1 MRAAIL
7 ILAILIPAVASA
19 DDEAGTPSGE
29 GAASAQAARPTVG
42 PPEPKRRAS
51 MVGYIDDA
59 TIDDHVRV
67 RFDAAGGANAP
78 DRSEF
83 FYAQCGCNG
92 PTAPGPGNPGA
103 GDLVTDLRF
112 QELNVEG
119 QYAVKTGAVKDR
131 LAVFATIPIRF
142 VQPQTFLGQTL
153 SPPQPNT
160 FTSQS
165 GLGDIRVGAKGG
177 IISNDDVLLTVEVEG
192 FFKTG
197 DAKEGLGTHHNSL
210 QTELL
215 LNGRVSD
222 RVVIEA
228 QFGDW
233 HPFGGSTFV
242 GPSIFNGQS
251 YTGDVLFYGIGP
263 SYEVVRTPHVRLVP
277 VVELVGWH
285 VLGGLVQLPPL
296 SSADGTNIVNVKVGA
311 RVIFDDHSSMY
322 AGWGTALTDQVW
334 YKDIVRFEYR
344 YAF

>member
-1 MRAAIL
+1 ML

-19 DDEAGTPSGE
+19 DDTAGTPSE
-29 GAASAQAARPTVG
+29 EAAAATSAQAARPVVG

-59 TIDDHVRV
+59 TIDTHVRV

-92 PTAPGPGNPGA
+92 PTAPGPGNPGP

-131 LAVFATIPIRF
+131 IAVFATIPLRF

-153 SPPQPNT
+153 IPPQPNT

-165 GLGDIRVGAKGG
+165 GFGDIRVGAKGG

-197 DAKEGLGTHHNSL
+197 DAKEGLGTNHNSL

-222 RVVIEA
+222 RVIVEG

-233 HPFGGSTFV
+233 HPFGGSTF
-242 GPSIFNGQS
+242 NGQS
-251 YTGDVLFYGIGP
+251 YSGDVLFYGIGP
-263 SYEVVRTPHVRLVP
+263 SYEAIRTDHVRVWP

-285 VLGGLVQLPPL
+285 VLGGLVVVPPVT
-296 SSADGTNIVNVKVGA
+296 SADGTNIVNVKVGA
-311 RVIFDDHSSMY
+311 RVIFDDRSSIY

>member
-1 MRAAIL
+1 MRVAIL
-7 ILAILIPAVASA
+7 ILALLIPAVASA
-19 DDEAGTPSGE
+19 DNTAGTPSGE
-29 GAASAQAARPTVG
+29 AAAATSAQAAPPVVG

-59 TIDDHVRV
+59 TIDTHVRV
-67 RFDAAGGANAP
+67 RFDAASGANAP

-92 PTAPGPGNPGA
+92 PAAPGPGNPGP

-119 QYAVKTGAVKDR
+119 QYAIKSGAVKDR
-131 LAVFATIPIRF
+131 VALFAVIPVRF
-142 VQPQTFLGQTL
+142 LQPETFLGQTL
-153 SPPQPNT
+153 IPPQPNT
-160 FTSQS
+160 FTNQS

-177 IISNDDVLLTVEVEG
+177 IVSNDDVLLTVEVEG

-197 DAKEGLGTHHNSL
+197 DAKEGLGTNHNSL

-215 LNGRVSD
+215 LNGRMSD
-222 RVVIEA
+222 RVMVEA
-228 QFGDW
+228 QLGDW
-233 HPFGGSTFV
+233 HPFGGST
-242 GPSIFNGQS
+242 FNGQS
-251 YTGDVLFYGIGP
+251 YTGDVLFYGVGP
-263 SYEVVRTPHVRLVP
+263 SYEVVRTRHVRLGP

-285 VLGGLVQLPPL
+285 VLGGLVVVPPV
-296 SSADGTNIVNVKVGA
+296 SPADGTNIVNLKVGA
-311 RVIFDDHSSMY
+311 RVIFDDRSSIY